1 MTSYNIALNT
11 TANIPETISPPFASV
26 DNFAADVLEG
36 LSRKDKKIPS
46 VYFYD
51 ETGSE
56 LFCKITRLKEYYP
69 TRCEIEILQ
78 SYSWALAQMF
88 SREPFNLVELG
99 VGEGKKPL
107 ILLEHF
113 IGKNL
118 EFKYIPVDICA
129 ESIQKTLGA
138 VRKQLGGANIDI
150 MGMVADY
157 FEAMRFIGSEVGRRN
172 VVMFLGSNIGNFNK
186 DEARSF
192 LFRLSQSL
200 RSGDYVLIGFDL
212 KKDVRIL
219 ERAYNDSAG
228 ITREFNLNLL
238 DRMNRELGANFD
250 RTKFRHHGCYNDR
263 LGAMESWLISL
274 DEQAVDIGH
283 TGARIH
289 FRKGER
295 IHTEYSHKYSLSDI
309 KCLAKESG
317 FSVDRLFL
325 DSHRYFADALWRVR

>member
-1 MTSYNIALNT
+1 MTSYNITLNT
-11 TANIPETISPPFASV
+11 LTSIPDPVSPPCAPAA
-26 DNFAADVLEG
+26 NFAADVLEG

-51 ETGSE
+51 KTGSE
-56 LFCKITRLKEYYP
+56 LFCKITRLEEYYP

-88 SREPFNLVELG
+88 SREPFNLIELG

-113 IGKNL
+113 IKTGL

-129 ESIQKTLGA
+129 ESVQKTLGA
-138 VRKQLGGANIDI
+138 VRKEFCEANLEVK
-150 MGMVADY
+150 GMVADY
-157 FEAMRFIGSEVGRRN
+157 FEAMRLIGSEGQRRN
-172 VVMFLGSNIGNFNK
+172 VVMFLGSNIGNFDK
-186 DEARSF
+186 EEARSF

-200 RSGDYVLIGFDL
+200 RPGDYALIGFDL
-212 KKDVRIL
+212 KKDVRLL

-250 RTKFRHHGCYNDR
+250 RLKFEHQGCYNDR
-263 LGAMESWLISL
+263 LGAMESWLVSL
-274 DEQAVDIGH
+274 DEQVVDIEQAG
-283 TGARIH
+283 TR
-289 FRKGER
+289 FYFKKDEK
-295 IHTEYSHKYSLSDI
+295 IHTEYSHKYSVSDI
-309 KCLAKESG
+309 NSLAEESG
-317 FSVDRLFL
+317 FSSAGLFF
-325 DSHRYFADALWRVR
+325 DSRRYFADALWRVR